1 MFTVTQILLVTLFLY
16 FMFFIRYS
24 VQLVAY
30 GEAVFYG
37 FVVGLIM
44 GDVKLGLYIGGQ
56 LCLMGLGVVAMGG
69 SSVPDYAIGTTVGVV
84 FAVATGGGIEAGLAV
99 GIPVATLGVYLDIF
113 VTMIFSFFLH
123 KAQACAEKANWKGMN
138 MWIWASNWVYAAVMA
153 APVFLAMTIGADLIT
168 NLVVNMPE
176 WLISG
181 LSVAAGM
188 LPAVGFA
195 ILLRFMPIKKYGVFA
210 IFGFVMAAYLGVDM
224 LAITLL
230 AFVAAF
236 MIYNGLEDKNKLAVV
251 GGGNDDE

>member
-1 MFTVTQILLVTLFLY
+1 MFTFMQVLLVSVFLY

-24 VQLVAY
+24 VQLIAY

-84 FAVATGGGIEAGLAV
+84 FAVATGGGIEAGLLV

-123 KAQACAEKANWKGMN
+123 KAQACSEKANWKGMN
-138 MWIWASNWVYAAVMA
+138 MWIWASNWVYAAVLV
-153 APVFLAMTIGADLIT
+153 APVFLAMTIGSKVIVDLV
-168 NLVVNMPE
+168 NNMPSL
-176 WLISG
+176 LIDG

-195 ILLRFMPIKKYGVFA
+195 ILLRFMPVKKYGVFV
-210 IFGFVMAAYLGVDM
+210 IFGFVLAAYLGMEM
-224 LAITLL
+224 LAIAML
-230 AFVAAF
+230 AFVCAF
-236 MIYNGLEDKNKLAVV
+236 MIYKGLEEKSNVVLV